1 MLSRDREQGRYRVL
15 TRRAALLAGG
25 QMLLL
30 GSLVGRMYYLQV
42 VEAQRYKVMAEENR
56 INLRLL
62 APRRGRILDR
72 FGVPLAS
79 NDQNYR
85 VVLVAEQAGDL
96 ESTLNAIGTLIELDD
111 HERHKVLR
119 DVHRK
124 HSFVPVVVR
133 ENLSWDEVS
142 RIEVNVDELPGVSI
156 EVGLSRFYPF
166 GERASHIVGYVSPPA
181 INELTGDP
189 VMELPDFR
197 IGKSGVEK
205 SQDLELRGTAGASQI
220 EVNALGRVVRE
231 ISRDEGQIGKDV
243 VTTLDMWL
251 QDYAQRRL
259 TAEESATIVLMD
271 AVTGDVLAMASS
283 PSYDDNSFTHG
294 LPAKLWGELMAD
306 PHVPLNNKAIQGIY
320 PPGSTFKPC
329 VAMAALEN
337 GLSTPADTVFC
348 SGKITVGNT
357 EFHCWRKQGHGT
369 VDLHNAIKNSCDVY
383 FYEMA
388 HRLGVDKIAA
398 MANKLGMGHP
408 TGIDI
413 PSERAGLI
421 PTRAWKQATYGVS
434 WQNGETYSVGIGQGY
449 VSTTPLQ
456 LATMMA
462 RLVTNRAIVPHL
474 VRQAGVIEDGK
485 QFDPDAGGGDF
496 AKLDLTQK
504 NLAAVLA
511 GMNAVTNEPGGTG
524 YAARITEAGWEM
536 GGKSGSAQ
544 VRHIS
549 QAEREHGLRK
559 QEDIP
564 WKDRDHALFIAFAPV
579 EAPRYVAACVVEHG
593 KHGGSSAGPIVRD
606 VLRECERRD
615 PSRRFPPDGVAV
627 PETPVAAAVPGQPA
641 PAGGAGEPE
650 TDLD

>member
-1 MLSRDREQGRYRVL
+1 MSTRDKEQGRYKVL
-15 TRRAALLAGG
+15 TRRAV
-25 QMLLL
+25 LL
-30 GSLVGRMYYLQV
+30 GGAQLGLVGSLIARMYYLQV
-42 VEAQRYKVMAEENR
+42 VEAQRYKVLAEENR

-72 FGVPLAS
+72 FGVPLAV

-85 VVLVAEQAGDL
+85 IVLVAEQAGDL
-96 ESTLNAIGTLIELDD
+96 ESTLNAIGTLIPLDD
-111 HERHKVLR
+111 TARHKVMR

-142 RIEVNVDELPGVSI
+142 RIEVNIDELPGVNI

-166 GERASHIVGYVSPPA
+166 GERASQIVGYVSPPA
-181 INELTGDP
+181 IAELTGDP
-189 VMELPDFR
+189 IMELPDFR

-205 SQDLELRGTAGASQI
+205 AQDLDLRGTPGASQI

-231 ISRDEGQIGKDV
+231 ISRDEGKTGKDV
-243 VTTLDMWL
+243 PLTIDMWL

-259 TAEESATIVLMD
+259 TAEESATIVVMD
-271 AVTGDVLAMASS
+271 AVTGEVLVMASS
-283 PSYDDNSFTHG
+283 PAYDDNAFTHG
-294 LPAKLWGELMAD
+294 LPAKLWAELTAD

-329 VAMAALEN
+329 VAMAALEA
-337 GLSTPADTVFC
+337 GVATPTDTVSC

-369 VDLHNAIKNSCDVY
+369 VDLHGAIKNSCDVY

-388 HRLGVDKIAA
+388 HRLGVDRIAA
-398 MANKLGMGHP
+398 MANKLGLGRQ

-413 PSERAGLI
+413 PNERGGLI
-421 PTRAWKQATYGVS
+421 PTRAWKLASYGVP

-449 VSTTPLQ
+449 VTATPLQ
-456 LATMMA
+456 LTTMVA
-462 RLVTNRAIVPHL
+462 RLVTNREIVPHL
-474 VRQAGVIEDGK
+474 VRPGGLIEDGK
-485 QFDPDAGGGDF
+485 SVDPDAGADDYAG
-496 AKLDLTQK
+496 LDLTPK
-504 NLAAVLA
+504 NLTAVLA
-511 GMNAVTNEPGGTG
+511 GMNAVTNEQGGTG
-524 YAARITEAGWEM
+524 YGARITEVGWEM

-544 VRHIS
+544 VRRIS
-549 QAEREHGLRK
+549 QAERDHGVRK

-579 EAPRYVAACVVEHG
+579 QSPRYVAACVVEHG

-606 VLRECERRD
+606 VLRECQKRD
-615 PSRRFPPDGVAV
+615 PARRYPADGVAV
-627 PETPVAAAVPGQPA
+627 PEAPALAAVPGTPA
-641 PAGGAGEPE
+641 ASGTEPE
-650 TDLD
+650 GDTD